1 MPRAFL
7 TTATHFEHFLGP
19 RCRTGAR
26 PELGPS
32 LVPNRPLQGAP
43 RTTQGSPREPPSGPK
58 GHPFG
63 PSLVLVWSQIRL
75 IQVPIELPPQVPIL
89 VPFRFPFRFSF
100 RFPSWFPFRF
110 PSWFAPKCPFR
121 FPFRF
126 PLTTTVRVL
135 CWDNFLGSNRSRE
148 KGY

>member
-1 MPRAFL
+1 MPGLFL
-7 TTATHFEHFLGP
+7 TTVTHFEHFLGP
-19 RCRTGAR
+19 RCPTGAG

-32 LVPNRPLQGAP
+32 LVPNGPLQGAP
-43 RTTQGSPREPPSGPK
+43 RTTQGSPREPPRDPE

-63 PSLVLVWSQIRL
+63 PSLVLVWSQIGL
-75 IQVPIELPPQVPIL
+75 IQVPIQLPPQVPIL
-89 VPFRFPFRFSF
+89 VPF

-135 CWDNFLGSNRSRE
+135 CWDNFCINFPMCFSPTRLA
-148 KGY
+148 